1 MARRIADRAHFQLI
15 RTAPSG
21 ARAGVL
27 RTRFG
32 PVETPTFMPVATHAN
47 ARPLSADEV
56 AASGASIV
64 LANTWHLFLRPGV
77 EVFRHFGGIHRFM
90 GWPRGVL
97 TDSGGFQIFS
107 LEGERELTE
116 AGARFNNPWDA
127 TTALLTPE
135 LSMEIQ
141 HAIGSDIAMVLDE
154 CVDAT
159 VALDVARAA
168 MERTHRWAL
177 RSLARQ
183 RELPGDQALFAIVQ
197 GGVHPSLRT
206 ESAAFLTEHPFD
218 GFAIGGLAVGERRD
232 QLYATAELTAARL
245 PAEKARYLMGVGT
258 PIDLVECVRVGCD
271 LFDCILPTKMAQ
283 QGYAYTFAGQL
294 RVGRSDLALADR
306 PLEAGCDCPA
316 CTRYAL
322 GFVHHLVRGG
332 HAYGVRLLA
341 QHNLHHYQRLMRRL
355 RGAILEDRLE
365 SEVRALRDELQPRK
379 AVPKGLFEVV
389 GLRTGVKAIRHTG
402 HGEVMHPGIGPDE
415 EARRLYADQVDLRGM
430 LGRPGGPLRILD
442 IGLGAAA
449 NASAAI
455 ACAREAW
462 GPSKRVLEI
471 VSLESHLEPL
481 ELALAD
487 PAGFP
492 YLEPLLPVVRTL
504 LDRGTFEDAGLRWTV
519 RVGDARTAIGSA
531 GGGFELVYFDPFSPE
546 KNPDLWTRAFLSSVR
561 AQCAD
566 DARLVTYSAA
576 TPSRVALLLA
586 GFYVGTGISTGLRA
600 ETTVAATRPELLAAP
615 LGARWTKRWE
625 RSTAR
630 APHGEPWSASID
642 DAVRAH
648 PQFAPLRTH
657 RGGGRIE

>member
-1 MARRIADRAHFQLI
+1 LRFDVLK
-15 RTAPSG
+15 TAPSG
-21 ARAGVL
+21 ARAGAL
-27 RTRFG
+27 HARFG
-32 PVETPTFMPVATHAN
+32 VVDTPAFMPVATHAN

-56 AASGASIV
+56 AGSGASIL

-77 EVFRHFGGIHRFM
+77 DVFRHFGGIHRFM
-90 GWPRGVL
+90 GWTGGVL

-116 AGARFNNPWDA
+116 AGARFNNPWD
-127 TTALLTPE
+127 TSTALLTPE

-159 VALDVARAA
+159 VAEDVARAA

-177 RSLARQ
+177 RSLVRQ

-197 GGVHPSLRT
+197 GGVHPGLRE
-206 ESAAFLTEHPFD
+206 ESAAFLTSHPFD
-218 GFAIGGLAVGERRD
+218 GFAIGGLAVGERRE
-232 QLYATAELTAARL
+232 QLYATAELTARRL
-245 PAEKARYLMGVGT
+245 PADKVRYLMGVGT
-258 PIDLVECVRVGCD
+258 PIDLVECVRIGCD
-271 LFDCILPTKMAQ
+271 VFDCILPTKMAQ

-294 RVGRSDLALADR
+294 RVGRTDLALADR
-306 PLEAGCDCPA
+306 PLEAGCTCVT

-341 QHNLHHYQRLMRRL
+341 IHNLHHYNRLMRRL
-355 RGAILEDRLE
+355 RTAILEERLE
-365 SEVRALRDELQPRK
+365 SEVRALRSELVPKK
-379 AVPKGLFEVV
+379 AVPSGQFEVV
-389 GLRTGVKAIRHTG
+389 DLRTGVKAIRHRA

-415 EARRLYADQVDLRGM
+415 EARRLYVDQVELPSLLAGS
-430 LGRPGGPLRILD
+430 GGPLRILD
-442 IGLGAAA
+442 VGLGAAA

-455 ACAREAW
+455 HAAREVW
-462 GPSKRVLEI
+462 GPAKRPLEI

-492 YLEPLLPVVRTL
+492 YLQALLPMARTL
-504 LDRGTFEDAGLRWTV
+504 LDRGVYEGPDLRWTL
-519 RVGDARTAIGSA
+519 RTGDARDTLA
-531 GGGFELVYFDPFSPE
+531 GAGDGFELVYFDPFSPE
-546 KNPDLWTRAFLSSVR
+546 KNPDLWTRAFLSAVR
-561 AQCAD
+561 AVCAP
-566 DARLVTYSAA
+566 DALLVTYSAA
-576 TPSRVALLLA
+576 TPTRVALLLA

-600 ETTVAATRPELLAAP
+600 ETTLAATRPELLKAP
-615 LGARWTKRWE
+615 LGARWMKRWE

-630 APHGEPWSASID
+630 APHGEAWSPAIEE
-642 DAVRAH
+642 AVRAH
-648 PQFAPLRTH
+648 RQFAPLRTH
-657 RGGGRIE
+657 RGLPTQDV